1 MLASS
6 FSTILPWVLANGYL
20 MIFAAI
26 IIGGPIFISAA
37 AFAAALGFFNV
48 YIIFSLAFFG
58 EMAVDVALYLIGYI
72 SRTGMVEKFGHYFGF
87 DHSRILKLEKFL
99 YEHTWKA
106 LFVIKYSPIIPI
118 PGFIITG
125 AAKLKFKKF
134 FYVLFALSLPKAVF
148 FTILGY
154 FFGRAYDQLAQ
165 YFYFGQYFIILVI
178 ILFIFINYLF
188 NRLSKKISKEEI
200 NIKL

>member
-1 MLASS
+1 
-6 FSTILPWVLANGYL
+6 
-20 MIFAAI
+20 
-26 IIGGPIFISAA
+26 
-37 AFAAALGFFNV
+37 
-48 YIIFSLAFFG
+48 
-58 EMAVDVALYLIGYI
+58 
-72 SRTGMVEKFGHYFGF
+72 
-87 DHSRILKLEKFL
+87 
-99 YEHTWKA
+99 
-106 LFVIKYSPIIPI
+106 
-118 PGFIITG
+118 
-125 AAKLKFKKF
+125 
-134 FYVLFALSLPKAVF
+134 LPKAVF